1 MLVALVAP
9 VALGATATVQRSC
22 NGSVDAKLSRADDG
36 EHRARYRRA
45 RASSASEPAVTA
57 IEVPD
62 LRDGELRLRSPL
74 ERDIPRITAVCQD
87 AEVQRWT
94 RVPSPY
100 REEDARAF
108 VRLAAE
114 SLASGRGAHLVVVRH
129 DDAVLAA
136 AGLGI
141 DRRDLSGQVG
151 YWVAPEERRQGIAVR
166 STRRLLRWAFEE
178 LSLAYVELIAAAEN
192 PGSNA
197 VARALGFTLEGVAAE
212 AMLLRF
218 DDGSE
223 RRGDVNR
230 YGIRPRELT

>member
-1 MLVALVAP
+1 M
-9 VALGATATVQRSC
+9 
-22 NGSVDAKLSRADDG
+22 
-36 EHRARYRRA
+36 
-45 RASSASEPAVTA
+45 TA
-57 IEVPD
+57 IEIPD
-62 LRDGELRLRSPL
+62 LGDGDLRLRPPA
-74 ERDIPRITAVCQD
+74 ERDIPRVAAVCQD

-100 REEDARAF
+100 TEDDARAF

-114 SLASGRGAHLVVVRH
+114 ALEAGRGAHLVVVR
-129 DDAVLAA
+129 DDDVVLAA
-136 AGLGI
+136 TGIDI
-141 DRRDLSGQVG
+141 DRRDLTGQVG
-151 YWVAPEERRQGIAVR
+151 YWVAPGARRQGLAVR

-178 LSLAYVELIAAAEN
+178 QSLGYVELITAAEN

-218 DDGSE
+218 DDGTS
-223 RRGDVNR
+223 RRGDVHR

>member
-1 MLVALVAP
+1 M
-9 VALGATATVQRSC
+9 
-22 NGSVDAKLSRADDG
+22 
-36 EHRARYRRA
+36 
-45 RASSASEPAVTA
+45 TA

-62 LRDGELRLRSPL
+62 LRDGDLRLRLPA

-114 SLASGRGAHLVVVRH
+114 ALEEGRGAHLVVVK
-129 DDAVLAA
+129 DDEVVLAA
-136 AGLGI
+136 TGLGI

-151 YWVAPEERRQGIAVR
+151 YWVAPEARRQGIAVR
-166 STRRLLRWAFEE
+166 STRQLLRWAFEE
-178 LSLAYVELIAAAEN
+178 LSLAYVELITAAEN

-212 AMLLRF
+212 AMLLRG
-218 DDGSE
+218 DDGTQ
-223 RRGDVNR
+223 RRGDVHR

>member
-1 MLVALVAP
+1 M
-9 VALGATATVQRSC
+9 
-22 NGSVDAKLSRADDG
+22 
-36 EHRARYRRA
+36 
-45 RASSASEPAVTA
+45 TA

-62 LRDGELRLRSPL
+62 LRVDELRLRPPT
-74 ERDIPRITAVCQD
+74 ERDIARIAAVCQD
-87 AEVQRWT
+87 PEIQRWT

-100 REEDARAF
+100 GEEDARAF

-114 SLASGRGAHLVVVRH
+114 ALEEGRGAHLVVVR
-129 DDAVLAA
+129 DDDQVLAA

-151 YWVAPEERRQGIAVR
+151 YWVAPDARRQAIAVR
-166 STRRLLRWAFEE
+166 STRRLLQWAFKE
-178 LSLAYVELIAAAEN
+178 LALAYVELICAAEN

-223 RRGDVNR
+223 RRGDVHR